1 MTDRSPLDRFADPD
15 GAASDTV
22 ARYGSWPSPVGLDL
36 VAAGFVRL
44 SETRWDGG
52 AITWLEGRADDDGRQ
67 TLVRWTREGGVRD
80 VSPAGINVRT
90 RVHEYGGAA
99 YLAAGDLVVISDFAT
114 GRLLRVGPDPTATPL
129 TGSGADRGG
138 AARERHPPRLPPVR
152 GRRPWVPQGVL
163 GGSDRSR
170 PSSRSTAPHSGSS
183 RPTRCRRCHWW

>member
-1 MTDRSPLDRFADPD
+1 MTDRSPLDEFAAAG
-15 GAASDTV
+15 GAASPTV
-22 ARYGSWPSPVGLDL
+22 APYGSWPSPVGLDL

-44 SETRWDGG
+44 AETRWDGG

-114 GRLLRVGPDPTATPL
+114 GWLLRVGPT
-129 TGSGADRGG
+129 
-138 AARERHPPRLPPVR
+138 
-152 GRRPWVPQGVL
+152 GRR
-163 GGSDRSR
+163 
-170 PSSRSTAPHSGSS
+170 
-183 RPTRCRRCHWW
+183 RR